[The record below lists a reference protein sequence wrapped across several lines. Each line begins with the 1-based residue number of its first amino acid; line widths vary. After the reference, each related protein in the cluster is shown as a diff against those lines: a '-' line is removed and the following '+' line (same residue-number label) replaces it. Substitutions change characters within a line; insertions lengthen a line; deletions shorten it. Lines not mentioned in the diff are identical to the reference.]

1 MAKQPTTDHR
11 PLTTDDRRLAQS
23 ETTNKQTRDKR
34 QLPNLSSPV
43 SWSPHLLRLL
53 VVGGRWSVVAALALL
68 LNGCLLM
75 SGEQSTTDT
84 QATSGNFNTTFVSAE
99 GGQERT
105 IQTGVGSAT
114 LSVIAWV
121 RVQQGELRIEL
132 LDPNGAVAISIQGRP
147 DEQIT
152 KSGNVPTDSE
162 GNLRYRV
169 IARGARNGG
178 FQVLY
183 QLAAP

>member
-1 MAKQPTTDHR
+1 
-11 PLTTDDRRLAQS
+11 
-23 ETTNKQTRDKR
+23 
-34 QLPNLSSPV
+34 
-43 SWSPHLLRLL
+43 L
-53 VVGGRWSVVAALALL
+53 VVGGRWSVAAALALL
-68 LNGCLLM
+68 LSGCLLM
-75 SGEQSTTDT
+75 SGEQSTADT
-84 QATSGNFNTTFVSAE
+84 QATGGNFNTTFVSAE

-105 IQTGVGSAT
+105 IQTGVGPAT

-121 RVQQGELRIEL
+121 RVQQGELRLEL
-132 LDPNGAVAISIQGRP
+132 IDPNGAVAISIQGRP

-152 KSGNVPTDSE
+152 KIGNMPTDSE
-162 GNLRYRV
+162 GKLHYRV